1 MYSSRLYKY
10 RDSYVLFIPTVH
22 AFGSLKL
29 THTLLVQTH
38 THDVP
43 PPLVQRSLLKARIW
57 DIFKVCF
64 IVYNWSTRPTIR
76 PLFSEIFKNPIGYE
90 IQNLQNKT
98 KFINFMFYVKRNSFL

>member
-43 PPLVQRSLLKARIW
+43 PPWYRDLYWRLEYGIFSKYVSLCTTGVHDQQSDLCSQRYLRIPLVTKYKT
-57 DIFKVCF
+57 FK
-64 IVYNWSTRPTIR
+64 IR
-76 PLFSEIFKNPIGYE
+76 P
-90 IQNLQNKT
+90 
-98 KFINFMFYVKRNSFL
+98 NS